1 MRRPARLAAVVA
13 AVAAATLLMPSGAS
27 AGGAP
32 VALVTA
38 ETENEVLAVSLPGGR
53 ILRRVRVHDPQTIV
67 AGVTGPAVVVSPSGA
82 VTLLAWRSLR
92 PVAVLRGFRSPQMTA
107 ITPDGKWA
115 YVTDAATGYLSVIE
129 LQTGMVVNRLYVGA
143 GAHHL
148 AVSPDQRRAWVAL
161 GESATTILVLD
172 TSQPER
178 PRVIGRF
185 HPAVPA
191 HDLAFAPDGRTVWVG
206 SAAAPSVF
214 VLNAHTART
223 VARVPAG
230 PAPQHV
236 VFVPYGPP
244 HAFVTSGYGSRIEE
258 VDVRTRRILR
268 SARVPYGSFNLAAAG
283 DVVAASSLLDGEVS
297 EFNGATLARWLT
309 RRVAPSARDIAIS
322 VW

>member
-13 AVAAATLLMPSGAS
+13 VVAAATLVLPSRGS
-27 AGGAP
+27 AGGTP

-38 ETENEVLAVSLPGGR
+38 GTENEVLAVSLPGGK
-53 ILRRVRVHDPQTIV
+53 ILRRVRVHDPQGIT
-67 AGVTGPAVVVSPSGA
+67 AGVTGPAVVVSPSGT

-92 PVAVLRGFRSPQMTA
+92 PVAVFRGFRSPQAAA
-107 ITPDGKWA
+107 ITPDGEWV
-115 YVTDAATGYLSVIE
+115 YVTDAVTGYLSVIE
-129 LQTGMVVNRLYVGA
+129 LQTRKIVDRLYVGA

-172 TSQPER
+172 TSQPR
-178 PRVIGRF
+178 QPRVIGRF

-206 SAAAPSVF
+206 SAAAPSVS
-214 VLNAHTART
+214 VLSAHTARP

-230 PAPQHV
+230 PGPQHI
-236 VFVPYGPP
+236 VFVPYGTPR
-244 HAFVTSGYGSRIEE
+244 AFVASGYGSRIEE
-258 VDVRTRRILR
+258 VDARTRRILR
-268 SARVPYGSFNLAAAG
+268 SARVPRGSFNLATAG
-283 DVVAASSLLDGEVS
+283 DVVAASSLLDGEVA
-297 EFNGATLARWLT
+297 EFDGATLTRWLT
-309 RRVAPSARDIAIS
+309 RKVATSACDLAIS